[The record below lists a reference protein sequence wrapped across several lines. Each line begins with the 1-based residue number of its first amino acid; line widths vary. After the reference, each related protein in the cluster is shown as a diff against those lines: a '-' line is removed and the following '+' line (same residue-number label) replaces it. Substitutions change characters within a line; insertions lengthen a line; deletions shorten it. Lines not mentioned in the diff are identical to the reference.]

1 MTELSLHP
9 NHIVDL
15 FCLVDDFIPT
25 KLPNPKGGCPSKLT
39 DSELVTILLW
49 NALAV
54 KQKNIKDLWLW
65 MSFYHRRDFPKMPK
79 YRGFL
84 SHCHRVLPQ
93 MIKLLQQLLCDTE
106 PLRFLDSTM
115 LPVCKLKR
123 ANQHRVAAGIADFG
137 KNHQGWHYG
146 FKLHASI
153 DVKGR
158 LCGFVITPANE
169 HDAQKMP
176 WLVNEHTRVAVGDTL
191 YGARVM
197 GRILWEEYGTIV
209 VAPPHYKQKKKLMTK
224 WQHLLLNMRSKIES
238 CFDYLKEHLHLV
250 SSFPRSPQGYL
261 LHYIRIML
269 GYQIGRLMGV

>member
-9 NHIVDL
+9 NNIVDL
-15 FCLVDDFIPT
+15 YCSVDDFLPT
-25 KLPNPKGGCPSKLT
+25 KLPKLRGGRPQKLT

-54 KQKNIKDLWLW
+54 KQKTIKDLWLW

-84 SHCHRVLPQ
+84 AHCHRVLPR

-123 ANQHRVAAGIADFG
+123 ADRHRVAAGIADFG
-137 KNHQGWHYG
+137 KNHQGWHFG
-146 FKLHASI
+146 FKLHMSI
-153 DVKGR
+153 DPQGR

-176 WLVNEHTRVAVGDTL
+176 HLVNRYTKIAVGDTL
-191 YGARVM
+191 YGASVM
-197 GRILWEEYGTIV
+197 GRILWEQFGTIV
-209 VAPPHYKQKKKLMTK
+209 VAPPHYKQKKKLMTE
-224 WQHLLLNMRSKIES
+224 WQFILLNMRSKIES
-238 CFDYLKEHLHLV
+238 AFDYLKEHLHLV
-250 SSFPRSPQGYL
+250 TSFPRSPLGYL
-261 LHYIRIML
+261 LHYIRILL
-269 GYQIGRLMGV
+269 GYQIRCLAAS